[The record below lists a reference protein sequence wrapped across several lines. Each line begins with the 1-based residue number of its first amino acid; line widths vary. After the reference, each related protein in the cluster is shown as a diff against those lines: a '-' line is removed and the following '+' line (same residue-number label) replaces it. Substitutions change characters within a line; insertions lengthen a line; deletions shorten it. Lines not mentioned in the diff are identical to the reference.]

1 MIGLL
6 DVGASGLF
14 ALATTVGLLSQ
25 VGVLGS
31 LYPAFTVLLA
41 RVVLKERLSAAARVG
56 TAGVFAGAIL
66 IGAG

>member
-1 MIGLL
+1 M
-6 DVGASGLF
+6 F
-14 ALATTVGLLSQ
+14 AVATTMGLLSQ

-41 RVVLKERLSAAARVG
+41 RVILKERLSAAARMG
-56 TAGVFAGAIL
+56 TAGVFAGAIM